1 MRSQSL
7 ATLFLDIKRR
17 LSVKGILVKRVRWAT
32 AVLPLF
38 LLTAL
43 LQGCG
48 NTVDVASNW
57 SNSAVVIDGKAGDWL
72 SLQPI
77 KDSPVLLGMRNDQ
90 DYLYLCLESSDR
102 QFRQQLMGL
111 GMTIWFE
118 PKGGEKIG
126 IHYPLG
132 MGRMGPG
139 AGYGAPGGEMP
150 ASGPP
155 DGGPADVDGPA
166 AEKGGNTPEIVKEL
180 EILGPGKNDVDRM
193 PLIQAAGIEIQ
204 IGHSGGAVVYE
215 LKIPLQKSAKHP
227 YAIAARPGSKVDVNF
242 ETGKFTPSSGM
253 SEGARAGGE
262 GTGGGGFPGD
272 GSGGGMGPPPGGMG
286 PVDGGEPPGGGMP
299 GGGMGGGHR
308 GGRGSEVG
316 HGGRKSEPK
325 QFSLETEV
333 TLASGPVNSTT
344 R

>member
-1 MRSQSL
+1 
-7 ATLFLDIKRR
+7 
-17 LSVKGILVKRVRWAT
+17 VKGIHVKRVRWAT

-48 NTVDVASNW
+48 STVDVASNW
-57 SNSAVVIDGKAGDWL
+57 SNSAVVIDGKADDWS

-102 QFRQQLMGL
+102 QFRQQLLGL

-118 PKGGEKIG
+118 PKGGDKIG

-132 MGRMGPG
+132 RGRMGPG
-139 AGYGAPGGEMP
+139 AGYGAPGGEIP
-150 ASGPP
+150 AGGPP
-155 DGGPADVDGPA
+155 DGGPAEVDGPG

-204 IGHSGGAVVYE
+204 IGHSGGTIVYE
-215 LKIPLQKSAKHP
+215 LKVPLQKSAKHP
-227 YAIAARPGSKVDVNF
+227 NGIAARPGSKVDVNF
-242 ETGKFTPSSGM
+242 ETGKFTPPENKSGSGM
-253 SEGARAGGE
+253 SGGGE
-262 GTGGGGFPGD
+262 GTGGGGYPG
-272 GSGGGMGPPPGGMG
+272 GGQGGGMGPPPGGMG

-299 GGGMGGGHR
+299 GGGMGGGQR
-308 GGRGSEVG
+308 GGRGSEG
-316 HGGRKSEPK
+316 GYGGRKSEPK